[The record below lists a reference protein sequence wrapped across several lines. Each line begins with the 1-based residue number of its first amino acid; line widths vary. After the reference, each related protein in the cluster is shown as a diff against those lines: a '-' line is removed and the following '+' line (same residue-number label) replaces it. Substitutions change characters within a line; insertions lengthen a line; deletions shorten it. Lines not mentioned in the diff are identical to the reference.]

1 MKGNFKNTQMTLFK
15 LKNTILEEKKK
26 AQLQTQQHDKK
37 ESKD

>member
-1 MKGNFKNTQMTLFK
+1 MTLFK
-15 LKNTILEEKKK
+15 LKNTILEKKK